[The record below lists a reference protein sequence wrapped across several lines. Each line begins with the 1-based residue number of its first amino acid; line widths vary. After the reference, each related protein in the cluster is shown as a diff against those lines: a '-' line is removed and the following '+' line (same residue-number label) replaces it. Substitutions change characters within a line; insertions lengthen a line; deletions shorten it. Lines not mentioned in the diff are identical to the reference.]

1 MQCWTD
7 NANRFDY
14 HCSSTLVQYG
24 LVIIIFEHSLGL
36 KCFLCVHHNLAR
48 IVATTDTIYELVKVN
63 WPFKHGTIHRC
74 GLHMLVLGALK
85 YCISEVFRIIGFF
98 GRWKKHHCVTSNN
111 QCKHVLHVFIRYTC
125 SKHVH
130 ASWS

>member
-24 LVIIIFEHSLGL
+24 LVIIIFEHIVGL
-36 KCFLCVHHNLAR
+36 KCFLCVHHNLAH

-63 WPFKHGTIHRC
+63 WPFKHGTITDVGYTFLFWEH
-74 GLHMLVLGALK
+74 
-85 YCISEVFRIIGFF
+85 CISEVIRIVGFF
-98 GRWKKHHCVTSNN
+98 GRWKKHNCVTSNN
-111 QCKHVLHVFIRYTC
+111 QCKHVLHVFIRYKC
-125 SKHVH
+125 SKHMH